1 MNWKSIV
8 TIFFS
13 LFTCLITFT
22 LIVRSEGEEMTDTL
36 KDIRRKFDSF
46 MAQAKSDPTSG
57 ADILTESYNQVE
69 EALKGEI
76 TPELVHLADDIYT
89 YMGKLGL
96 EKRISLHRR
105 YLKIISDNKER
116 FWSHWQLV
124 DTLAVLQRNRE
135 TIEEQIRLYHW
146 TCEHLSDDYVLEALY
161 DTTQAACWK
170 GEGRIDEWF
179 QLYDEASERL
189 EKPGV
194 NRYARCLFLQAG
206 AEVSFSNDRL
216 DEALL
221 ELEKLEHLN
230 SIPGLEHYFQFWL
243 TGITTRLLVYSKQ
256 EDWERF
262 NQVFMEAS
270 AFMQKEIEKRN
281 AGQSVNIG
289 NLRWA
294 AHDIGWCLLWAK
306 KYNEARRFLQ
316 IAVDFE
322 NNNAWSHFF
331 LAVSIWASERDRQKT
346 LHHLKTAQDFT
357 LNSLNRDMYYPTF
370 LETPEFSDVRND
382 KEFLRALGQKSEKIR

>member
-1 MNWKSIV
+1 MDNKRNIIDFCTGSIICLV
-8 TIFFS
+8 V
-13 LFTCLITFT
+13 FTAIAW
-22 LIVRSEGEEMTDTL
+22 SEGEEMNLLTL
-36 KDIRRKFDSF
+36 KDIRSKFDAF
-46 MAQAKSDPTSG
+46 IEQAKSDPISG
-57 ADILTESYNQVE
+57 EDILMEAYNQIE
-69 EALKGEI
+69 DALKGEI
-76 TPELVHLADDIYT
+76 TPELVHLTDDIYT

-105 YLKIISDNKER
+105 YLKIVSDNKER

-135 TIEEQIRLYHW
+135 TVEEQIRLYRW
-146 TCEHLSDDYVLEALY
+146 TCEHLSDEYVLEALY
-161 DTTQAACWK
+161 DTTQAKCWK
-170 GEGRIDEWF
+170 EEGRIDEWF
-179 QLYDEASERL
+179 QLYDKASERL

-194 NRYARCLFLQAG
+194 NRYTRCLFLQAG

-221 ELEKLEHLN
+221 ELEKLERLN

-243 TGITTRLLVYSKQ
+243 TGITTRLLVYGKQ

-262 NQVFMEAS
+262 NQGFIEAD
-270 AFMQKEIEKRN
+270 AFIEKEIEKRN
-281 AGQSVNIG
+281 AGQSVNIA

-294 AHDIGWCLLWAK
+294 AHDIGCCLLWSK

-316 IAVDFE
+316 IAVDFRID
-322 NNNAWSHFF
+322 NAWSHFF

-357 LNSLNRDMYYPTF
+357 LNPLNRDMYYQTF

-382 KEFLRALGQKSEKIR
+382 KEFLRALGQK